1 MNKIARGFVERCV
14 RLIELT
20 ILMRWLF
27 FPKTVV
33 NFMAATDEWDYK
45 VVENLFQ
52 IDDLHEII
60 LRLMVVGHEKLTY
73 HFSG

>member
-1 MNKIARGFVERCV
+1 MNKIAPGFVERCV

-33 NFMAATDEWDYK
+33 NFMAAMDEWDYK
-45 VVENLFQ
+45 VAGNLFQ